1 MCAVAEPGGVAQK
14 RCSTSGGISIRGI
27 EYKRSSANTGVQ
39 FAGSDACK
47 RKPTNCCAECA
58 AGEAKKSLLAL
69 CSVGPGII
77 AIRWRTDGLNFCQRP
92 SADESNYDEN

>member
-39 FAGSDACK
+39 FAGRDASK
-47 RKPTNCCAECA
+47 RKPTNCCVECA

-69 CSVGPGII
+69 CSVATRLI
-77 AIRWRTDGLNFCQRP
+77 AIWRRANRLNFCQRIN
-92 SADESNYDEN
+92 ADEVKYGEN

>member
-39 FAGSDACK
+39 FAGSDK
-47 RKPTNCCAECA
+47 RKPTNCCVGCA
-58 AGEAKKSLLAL
+58 ASEARTSVEIKTERQLQLGGENQLS
-69 CSVGPGII
+69 PPWFTR
-77 AIRWRTDGLNFCQRP
+77 AIE
-92 SADESNYDEN
+92 SAAI